1 MYKDLSIIIPAAG
14 RSSRFKTKISKIFY
28 VYKKKLIIE
37 HILKKIQNISNDI
50 IIITSPTNYKKLLQI
65 KKKYKLMNIK
75 LVIQNKPKGMGQA
88 VYLGLKKIK
97 TRYSAVIWADQ
108 IFLLKKTIL
117 STIKK
122 FISSKSILCFPIFFK
137 KNPYVYVSLKND
149 KFYKIIQ
156 TRESDIKIQK
166 GYSDCGFFVFK
177 TKIVKQTLKK
187 LILNKK
193 IITKK
198 TKEIDFLKS
207 FTFLKKYGEVITVP
221 AYSIKDTNGIN
232 YLEDLK

>member
-14 RSSRFKTKISKIFY
+14 RSSRFKTKLSKIFY

-37 HILKKIQNISNDI
+37 HILNKMQNVSNEV
-50 IIITSPTNYKKLLQI
+50 IIITSPTNYKKLLKI
-65 KKKYKLMNIK
+65 SKKYKSMNIQF
-75 LVIQNKPKGMGQA
+75 VIQHKPKGMGHA
-88 VYLGLKKIK
+88 VYLGLKKIR
-97 TRYSAVIWADQ
+97 TRDAGVIWADQ

-117 STIKK
+117 GTIKI
-122 FISSKSILCFPIFFK
+122 FLSSNSILCFPIFFK
-137 KNPYVYVSLKND
+137 KNPYVYVSLKNE

-156 TRESDIKIQK
+156 TRESERKIEK

-177 TKIVKQTLKK
+177 TKIVKQILKK

-207 FTFLKKYGEVITVP
+207 FTFLKKFGEIITVH
-221 AYSIKDTNGIN
+221 ANSVKDTNGIN